1 MTRSEKIAAIR
12 NSIENRQGT
21 MKQFAD
27 RCEVSVSTLYRF
39 SSDSSAIS
47 DSTLDD
53 LLEKLGALP
62 PPILSAD
69 DEAKYSEFIRRLV
82 KKYGSNQ
89 TAAKLGVTQ
98 GTMYGY
104 KKLAHRLTHALP
116 KMLAELRHD
125 PEAYAIAEEIYFK
138 PPAPAPEPVTETL
151 PPPVY
156 MITTPP
162 GRVGITGLE
171 YGMLPAE
178 EQLPPPPPFIGYSAP
193 VPEVKFTQSEW
204 FVVSKDELA
213 SKLVYG
219 KRFLL
224 KALDDKNVLMQV
236 EA

>member
-1 MTRSEKIAAIR
+1 MTRSEKIAAIKD
-12 NSIENRQGT
+12 SIENRQGT

-39 SSDSSAIS
+39 TGDSSSIS
-47 DSTLDD
+47 DSTLDE
-53 LLEKLGALP
+53 LVERLGALP
-62 PPILSAD
+62 PPIVEAE
-69 DEAKYSEFIRRLV
+69 DEKKYSEFIRRLV
-82 KKYGSNQ
+82 AKYGSNQ
-89 TAAKLGVTQ
+89 AAAKLGITQ

-116 KMLAELRHD
+116 KMLNDLRHD
-125 PEAYAIAEEIYFK
+125 PEAYAIAEAIYFK
-138 PPAPAPEPVTETL
+138 PPAPAPVTEPL

-156 MITTPP
+156 MITMPP
-162 GRVGITGLE
+162 GRVSVTGLE

-178 EQLPPPPPFIGYSAP
+178 EQLPPPPPVIMHAT
-193 VPEVKFTQSEW
+193 EAKFGESQW